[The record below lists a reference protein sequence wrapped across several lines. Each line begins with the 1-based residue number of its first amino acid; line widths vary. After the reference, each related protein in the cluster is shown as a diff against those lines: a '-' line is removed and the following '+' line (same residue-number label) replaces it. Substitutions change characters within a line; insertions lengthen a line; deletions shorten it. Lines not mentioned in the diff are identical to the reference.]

1 MRRILSIRVKRMN
14 EWTIEE
20 KHRMYIKKGV
30 NGDKLSTVKHGIGCE
45 GDKKK
50 EKGKK
55 ESSSQQCIKLFTGG
69 RRGEGGGKKR
79 GGELAETKLR
89 PLLPF
94 FTGIGLPAWKLRARY
109 TRTVA
114 NRFYEYFPLPSKPQ
128 SPPLYPFR
136 AEQYTWN
143 YVITIIRVYNSF
155 ALIDESGN

>member
-1 MRRILSIRVKRMN
+1 MGISYQL
-14 EWTIEE
+14 
-20 KHRMYIKKGV
+20 
-30 NGDKLSTVKHGIGCE
+30 LSTGIGCE

-94 FTGIGLPAWKLRARY
+94 FTGIGLPA
-109 TRTVA
+109 
-114 NRFYEYFPLPSKPQ
+114 
-128 SPPLYPFR
+128 
-136 AEQYTWN
+136 
-143 YVITIIRVYNSF
+143 
-155 ALIDESGN
+155 